1 LKKLY
6 PGEPT
11 GNLAGHLNTLA
22 AMISGIV
29 GSKSTNLP
37 AIAGKTPDGTKK
49 ESREK
54 FYRWLQNGRIEAEVY
69 FLPFA
74 SELLVGLAHQ
84 TLVLAMDG
92 SGAGRGC
99 VTLMVSVIYKKR
111 ALPLAWIV
119 IQGEKGHFAKDV
131 HLELLKQVDELVP
144 VESDVIFLGDGE
156 FDGIRLLAAIDGY
169 RWQHVCRTAKNAEL
183 C

>member
-1 LKKLY
+1 
-6 PGEPT
+6 
-11 GNLAGHLNTLA
+11 
-22 AMISGIV
+22 MISGIV

-49 ESREK
+49 ESREKK

-119 IQGEKGHFAKDV
+119 IQGKKGTLPKM
-131 HLELLKQVDELVP
+131 
-144 VESDVIFLGDGE
+144 STSS
-156 FDGIRLLAAIDGY
+156 
-169 RWQHVCRTAKNAEL
+169 C
-183 C
+183 